1 MASHRGRLQP
11 MLEVHR
17 QFCHMG
23 YSMQC
28 RCGLEVLT
36 TRSSTRSTRRE
47 MGPNLTSARRVE
59 RNRRD
64 MAEDEVAVAPQREV
78 GQVEH
83 TTVRTWMAPLTDLK
97 MVVGFGMAAGVD
109 HRVHESEPP
118 WWYRDVLG
126 AGLSL
131 ARRGGDRELMNGMLR
146 SSLEQCQDEIFVAQA
161 TRWVQQLVEDLG
173 RADGVDTHR
182 ELSHVPPAECELGDW
197 AMHTM
202 DVLIF
207 EYQRKGG
214 TDCGQG
220 EAEVDGLPAP
230 GSVRPRSRSPRR
242 RTTVPPE
249 DIHTVSDV
257 VSLMETGGNGGHR
270 EERRHRG
277 GEVAKPRPKTKAR
290 VPALR
295 VKPGSCDHRCPG
307 IPQPGQVRG
316 MGREQTRERQALL
329 RQEREA
335 VLIDRLQD
343 RRTMLGEK
351 RGWPT

>member
-1 MASHRGRLQP
+1 
-11 MLEVHR
+11 
-17 QFCHMG
+17 
-23 YSMQC
+23 
-28 RCGLEVLT
+28 
-36 TRSSTRSTRRE
+36 
-47 MGPNLTSARRVE
+47 
-59 RNRRD
+59 
-64 MAEDEVAVAPQREV
+64 
-78 GQVEH
+78 
-83 TTVRTWMAPLTDLK
+83 MAPLTDLK

-307 IPQPGQVRG
+307 IPQPGQVPRDGERANKGTTSPSTSGAGSSTDRPTTRPADNAGGEEGLANMNEEHAVDAWRFLLG
-316 MGREQTRERQALL
+316 MDPESFEAGVDIVTAGQTAT
-329 RQEREA
+329 A
-335 VLIDRLQD
+335 TVCV
-343 RRTMLGEK
+343 RR
-351 RGWPT
+351 